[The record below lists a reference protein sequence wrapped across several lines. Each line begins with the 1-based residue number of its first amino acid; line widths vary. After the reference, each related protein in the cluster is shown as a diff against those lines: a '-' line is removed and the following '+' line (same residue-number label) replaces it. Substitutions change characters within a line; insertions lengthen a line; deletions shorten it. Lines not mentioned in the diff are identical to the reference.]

1 MAGQTNL
8 IAYYDTATIADGKS
22 FIVQAPGFVQFLIRI
37 VSIGDVPGKANPI
50 IKFESKFTRSFIR
63 YNGKDSVQ

>member
-1 MAGQTNL
+1 MAGQTNH

-37 VSIGDVPGKANPI
+37 VGIGDVPGKGQ
-50 IKFESKFTRSFIR
+50 S
-63 YNGKDSVQ
+63 YY